1 MYYMYPI
8 LISQNT
14 VFEGYIRSKFN
25 ILKGNEINQSDPF
38 TELTLSRLLLSNSV
52 IVH

>member
-14 VFEGYIRSKFN
+14 EFEGYIRS
-25 ILKGNEINQSDPF
+25 ILKGNGINQSDPF
-38 TELTLSRLLLSNSV
+38 TELTLSRLLLSNSL
-52 IVH
+52 IVR